1 MVQMNDVKMVYGNTE
16 AAALN
21 GISFTINEGE
31 FVFLVG
37 PSGSGK
43 TTIIKL
49 ITGELSPTSGQIT
62 VNGFDMQGIKRRKLP
77 KLRRT
82 LGVIFQDFR
91 LIDKMTVYE
100 NVAFAMRVVGASNK
114 EIRRRVPQ
122 VLELVGLADREK
134 RFPAELSGGEQQR
147 VAIARALVNNPR
159 MIIADEPTGNLD
171 PVRSLELMLLL
182 EKINELGTTVLVVT
196 HEKELVDAFSKRVI
210 SIDAGRV
217 ISDGLD
223 GTTDMKLNRFNY
235 LMAQGVK
242 NIFTHGF
249 MSFASITII
258 IACLLIMGSFS
269 LLTLNID
276 ANIDRLQ
283 NQNEVIAYVD
293 ETLTED
299 EARAIEPKVA
309 AVANVASVEFVTRE
323 QAMQTFEAE
332 YDSDLFDNIDASVF
346 RHRYVVTLD
355 DLSLMK
361 DTQAA
366 LKNVDGIA
374 DVTAHL
380 DYAEN
385 FITFRNIVSVVSVVL
400 IVILIAVSLF
410 IMTNTIKLATFGR
423 REEIAIM
430 KMVGATNGFIRLP
443 FVVEGLVLGLVGGLI
458 AFLLQWGLY
467 SLIVSKIMST
477 MAAGIITV
485 LPFASVSLPL
495 LLVFLG
501 VGVLVGVFGGL
512 TAIRNYLKV

>member
-1 MVQMNDVKMVYGNTE
+1 
-16 AAALN
+16 
-21 GISFTINEGE
+21 
-31 FVFLVG
+31 
-37 PSGSGK
+37 
-43 TTIIKL
+43 
-49 ITGELSPTSGQIT
+49 
-62 VNGFDMQGIKRRKLP
+62 
-77 KLRRT
+77 
-82 LGVIFQDFR
+82 
-91 LIDKMTVYE
+91 
-100 NVAFAMRVVGASNK
+100 
-114 EIRRRVPQ
+114 
-122 VLELVGLADREK
+122 
-134 RFPAELSGGEQQR
+134 
-147 VAIARALVNNPR
+147 
-159 MIIADEPTGNLD
+159 
-171 PVRSLELMLLL
+171 
-182 EKINELGTTVLVVT
+182 
-196 HEKELVDAFSKRVI
+196 
-210 SIDAGRV
+210 
-217 ISDGLD
+217 
-223 GTTDMKLNRFNY
+223 MKLNRFNY

-309 AVANVASVEFVTRE
+309 AVSNVASVEFVTRE

-361 DTQAA
+361 DTQTA

-430 KMVGATNGFIRLP
+430 KMVGATNGFIRWP
-443 FVVEGLVLGLVGGLI
+443 FVYEGFMIGLLSAVLGFG
-458 AFLLQWGLY
+458 LQWLLY
-467 SLIVSKIMST
+467 ESVAKSLAMSDRLQLLTIVDFTSIWRPVAAIFA
-477 MAAGIITV
+477 AAGILI
-485 LPFASVSLPL
+485 
-495 LLVFLG
+495 G
-501 VGVLVGVFGGL
+501 VGGSL
-512 TAIRNYLKV
+512 TAIRKFLHV

>member
-1 MVQMNDVKMVYGNTE
+1 
-16 AAALN
+16 
-21 GISFTINEGE
+21 
-31 FVFLVG
+31 
-37 PSGSGK
+37 
-43 TTIIKL
+43 
-49 ITGELSPTSGQIT
+49 
-62 VNGFDMQGIKRRKLP
+62 
-77 KLRRT
+77 
-82 LGVIFQDFR
+82 
-91 LIDKMTVYE
+91 
-100 NVAFAMRVVGASNK
+100 
-114 EIRRRVPQ
+114 
-122 VLELVGLADREK
+122 
-134 RFPAELSGGEQQR
+134 
-147 VAIARALVNNPR
+147 
-159 MIIADEPTGNLD
+159 
-171 PVRSLELMLLL
+171 
-182 EKINELGTTVLVVT
+182 
-196 HEKELVDAFSKRVI
+196 
-210 SIDAGRV
+210 
-217 ISDGLD
+217 
-223 GTTDMKLNRFNY
+223 MKLNRFNY
-235 LMAQGVK
+235 LMTQGVK

-293 ETLTED
+293 ETLSED
-299 EARAIEPKVA
+299 EARAIEPQVA
-309 AVANVASVEFVTRE
+309 AVPNVATVEFVTRE

-332 YDSDLFDNIDASVF
+332 YYS
-346 RHRYVVTLD
+346 
-355 DLSLMK
+355 
-361 DTQAA
+361 
-366 LKNVDGIA
+366 
-374 DVTAHL
+374 HL

-443 FVVEGLVLGLVGGLI
+443 FVVEGLVLGLVGGLV

-485 LPFASVSLPL
+485 LPFASVALPL

-512 TAIRNYLKV
+512 TDIRNYLKV

>member
-1 MVQMNDVKMVYGNTE
+1 
-16 AAALN
+16 
-21 GISFTINEGE
+21 
-31 FVFLVG
+31 
-37 PSGSGK
+37 
-43 TTIIKL
+43 
-49 ITGELSPTSGQIT
+49 
-62 VNGFDMQGIKRRKLP
+62 
-77 KLRRT
+77 
-82 LGVIFQDFR
+82 
-91 LIDKMTVYE
+91 
-100 NVAFAMRVVGASNK
+100 
-114 EIRRRVPQ
+114 
-122 VLELVGLADREK
+122 
-134 RFPAELSGGEQQR
+134 
-147 VAIARALVNNPR
+147 
-159 MIIADEPTGNLD
+159 
-171 PVRSLELMLLL
+171 
-182 EKINELGTTVLVVT
+182 
-196 HEKELVDAFSKRVI
+196 
-210 SIDAGRV
+210 
-217 ISDGLD
+217 
-223 GTTDMKLNRFNY
+223 MKLNRFNY
-235 LMAQGVK
+235 LMTQGVK

-293 ETLTED
+293 ETLSED
-299 EARAIEPKVA
+299 EARAIVP
-309 AVANVASVEFVTRE
+309 NVATVEFVTRE

-443 FVVEGLVLGLVGGLI
+443 FVVEGLVLGLVGGLV

-485 LPFASVSLPL
+485 LPFASVALPL

>member
-1 MVQMNDVKMVYGNTE
+1 
-16 AAALN
+16 
-21 GISFTINEGE
+21 
-31 FVFLVG
+31 
-37 PSGSGK
+37 
-43 TTIIKL
+43 
-49 ITGELSPTSGQIT
+49 
-62 VNGFDMQGIKRRKLP
+62 
-77 KLRRT
+77 
-82 LGVIFQDFR
+82 
-91 LIDKMTVYE
+91 MT
-100 NVAFAMRVVGASNK
+100 
-114 EIRRRVPQ
+114 
-122 VLELVGLADREK
+122 DW
-134 RFPAELSGGEQQR
+134 
-147 VAIARALVNNPR
+147 
-159 MIIADEPTGNLD
+159 T
-171 PVRSLELMLLL
+171 
-182 EKINELGTTVLVVT
+182 
-196 HEKELVDAFSKRVI
+196 
-210 SIDAGRV
+210 
-217 ISDGLD
+217 

-309 AVANVASVEFVTRE
+309 AVANVASVEFITRE

-385 FITFRNIVSVVSVVL
+385 FITSGTL
-400 IVILIAVSLF
+400 
-410 IMTNTIKLATFGR
+410 
-423 REEIAIM
+423 
-430 KMVGATNGFIRLP
+430 
-443 FVVEGLVLGLVGGLI
+443 
-458 AFLLQWGLY
+458 
-467 SLIVSKIMST
+467 
-477 MAAGIITV
+477 
-485 LPFASVSLPL
+485 
-495 LLVFLG
+495 
-501 VGVLVGVFGGL
+501 
-512 TAIRNYLKV
+512 

>member
-1 MVQMNDVKMVYGNTE
+1 
-16 AAALN
+16 
-21 GISFTINEGE
+21 
-31 FVFLVG
+31 
-37 PSGSGK
+37 
-43 TTIIKL
+43 
-49 ITGELSPTSGQIT
+49 
-62 VNGFDMQGIKRRKLP
+62 
-77 KLRRT
+77 
-82 LGVIFQDFR
+82 
-91 LIDKMTVYE
+91 
-100 NVAFAMRVVGASNK
+100 
-114 EIRRRVPQ
+114 
-122 VLELVGLADREK
+122 
-134 RFPAELSGGEQQR
+134 
-147 VAIARALVNNPR
+147 
-159 MIIADEPTGNLD
+159 
-171 PVRSLELMLLL
+171 
-182 EKINELGTTVLVVT
+182 
-196 HEKELVDAFSKRVI
+196 
-210 SIDAGRV
+210 
-217 ISDGLD
+217 
-223 GTTDMKLNRFNY
+223 MKLNRFNY
-235 LMAQGVK
+235 LMTQGVK

-293 ETLTED
+293 ETLSED
-299 EARAIEPKVA
+299 EARAIEPQVA
-309 AVANVASVEFVTRE
+309 AVPNVATVEFVTRE

-332 YDSDLFDNIDASVF
+332 YDSDLFDNI
-346 RHRYVVTLD
+346 D

-443 FVVEGLVLGLVGGLI
+443 FVVEGLVLGLVGGLV

-485 LPFASVSLPL
+485 LPFASVALPL

>member
-1 MVQMNDVKMVYGNTE
+1 
-16 AAALN
+16 
-21 GISFTINEGE
+21 
-31 FVFLVG
+31 
-37 PSGSGK
+37 
-43 TTIIKL
+43 
-49 ITGELSPTSGQIT
+49 
-62 VNGFDMQGIKRRKLP
+62 
-77 KLRRT
+77 
-82 LGVIFQDFR
+82 
-91 LIDKMTVYE
+91 
-100 NVAFAMRVVGASNK
+100 
-114 EIRRRVPQ
+114 
-122 VLELVGLADREK
+122 
-134 RFPAELSGGEQQR
+134 
-147 VAIARALVNNPR
+147 
-159 MIIADEPTGNLD
+159 
-171 PVRSLELMLLL
+171 
-182 EKINELGTTVLVVT
+182 
-196 HEKELVDAFSKRVI
+196 
-210 SIDAGRV
+210 
-217 ISDGLD
+217 
-223 GTTDMKLNRFNY
+223 MKLNRFNY

-309 AVANVASVEFVTRE
+309 AVPNVASVEFVTRE

-430 KMVGATNGFIRLP
+430 KMVGATNGFIRWP
-443 FVVEGLVLGLVGGLI
+443 FVYEGFMLGLTGAIL

-467 SLIVSKIMST
+467 EAIAQGVADNDTLQLLSIV
-477 MAAGIITV
+477 
-485 LPFASVSLPL
+485 PFQQLWKPVGG
-495 LLVFLG
+495 VFLG
-501 VGVLVGVFGGL
+501 AGILIGVGGSLS
-512 TAIRNYLKV
+512 AIRRFLQV